1 MPGLWSHVQACPKP
15 GPAQEVRMPAREKVP
30 LSILFLYRVPE
41 SARERSYSMA
51 LSCSLCGAVFKHAL
65 SLRYHLIKNVCTR
78 PRRADPKQLK
88 CPKCDKQFKGITAM
102 DYHIKNKVCQQN
114 NPRKRRT
121 LSAGNKGIYAY
132 HLPAYHV
139 VIMMGVA
146 GPPYSCEWCGTLFN
160 MKQTCYVHM
169 MRKACIRFPDKYAL
183 KSSFKNREPS
193 LLENLEVTITEQD
206 ESPKEEETSNS
217 ALGGPEEEDDGEDAV
232 EEYESK
238 ASQSQMQWMRQILQG
253 HPQPENP
260 PEAGLQETN
269 ELQVSGMRQIV
280 QEKVATHQ
288 AFRAHS

>member
-1 MPGLWSHVQACPKP
+1 
-15 GPAQEVRMPAREKVP
+15 
-30 LSILFLYRVPE
+30 
-41 SARERSYSMA
+41 MA

-121 LSAGNKGIYAY
+121 LS
-132 HLPAYHV
+132 
-139 VIMMGVA
+139 A

-238 ASQSQMQWMRQILQG
+238 ARFLG
-253 HPQPENP
+253 
-260 PEAGLQETN
+260 GLALN
-269 ELQVSGMRQIV
+269 EKKAL
-280 QEKVATHQ
+280 
-288 AFRAHS
+288 